1 MKRLH
6 SPTMHEPEPA
16 TSPHKKLKLQEPSF
30 DGKWLDSP
38 TVAPASPEVMPGIL
52 HDDPNTTSE
61 HPSKQLTLDS
71 VDLSNSPK
79 SPPTSEILQAPQIT
93 AMLETKVD
101 DSHHHSEAPGDLLSK
116 KAGNASEA
124 QSTTTDVADTL
135 EDRYTKEA
143 TCGITEFVSPDLLGF
158 SGILKKRYAFLIAT
172 ICSLSNIHRYTDFL
186 VNEILPSGEVV
197 HLDNLRAP
205 PKPSKIPARLEN
217 AGETSS
223 ADTTEH
229 KAENPPAS
237 TDQYTTEQSATE
249 QEQPRSAPTTTSN
262 DEKQTFPH
270 PDTSRPKHPIVKL
283 EEDLSM
289 IEAPQTIPQSMQG
302 FDKYE
307 LAPAPPVDDQ
317 EKISPHKRIPPPA
330 PFIPLSMQ
338 DQDGKKSEP
347 EQEKAPRRKEKVHLR
362 QTSQGWVEFDKE
374 KEDEIKKCKAEE
386 DTAAGVQ
393 LEDESKMEDIKP
405 EETADVPEPD
415 QPNSKQVPKS
425 STEASWQAFAASAPT
440 GGFQVSS
447 QATHHDVL
455 LILIQLQPEDMN
467 TLLSYFSSDV
477 VDQIVALYNR
487 IIDSPHRKTRDYG
500 MVTSGV
506 IDRQKRT
513 TIHQDI
519 RRMFDSRLETMTD
532 NDGAMMIT
540 AMAEKPTFYAR
551 TPMNANTRNNERG
564 SHRGNNGNHRGN
576 NRGNHRVNGQGN
588 DDRSRAQ
595 ASIGARGKPSWED
608 LGGTY
613 LHFSLYKENKDT
625 MEAISWLSKQ
635 VRMNPRSFQ
644 FAGTKDRR
652 AVTVQR
658 VSVERVLVNAMISAG
673 RTLRNAHIGNF
684 EYRPHPLQLGEL
696 TGNEFV
702 ITLRDCDFHCPVPL
716 ESKLILEGAQA
727 IISEAIRNLSER
739 GFINYYGLQRF
750 GTFSIGTE
758 IVGLKML
765 QGDFRGAVDA
775 ILDYSP
781 ASLAAAQNTVSGNTD
796 KVSMDDRARA
806 RALHSY
812 RTTNRSSQALLEMPR
827 RYSAELSIIRHLTG
841 RPNHRN
847 DYLGALQTISRN
859 LRLMYVHAYQSLVWN
874 VAASERWKRFGSS
887 VIEGDLVLVDD
898 HTDKTEDVTKAEDV
912 DADGEAVVLPATDDR
927 ATNLDDIF
935 ERARALTKEEAESG
949 TYNIF
954 DIVLPTPGYDIL
966 YPSNEIGKFYEE
978 FMASERG
985 GGLDPHDMRR
995 QWKDISLSGS
1005 YRKLLARP
1013 GRDFSFEIKTYK
1025 NEDEQFVVT
1034 DIDRLGLGSKPQRNG
1049 YPRHEHDHHHA
1060 HQDTTVGSLANAKQD
1075 GGPAQEDDDSEMKQE
1090 NNDAPNGNDNGN
1102 DTGDL
1107 TRIKTAS
1114 QESEDLEQGG
1124 VSLLGGAYRDYKIA
1138 VILKLQLGSSQYAT
1152 MALRE
1157 LMKSGG
1163 VKTYKADFSGGR

>member
-1 MKRLH
+1 
-6 SPTMHEPEPA
+6 MHEPEPA
-16 TSPHKKLKLQEPSF
+16 TSPRKKLKLQQPSF
-30 DGKWLDSP
+30 GANMRDSA
-38 TVAPASPEVMPGIL
+38 TVAPACPEVMPGIL
-52 HDDPNTTSE
+52 HDDPNTISE

-71 VDLSNSPK
+71 ADLSNSLK
-79 SPPTSEILQAPQIT
+79 SPSASGILQAPQIT
-93 AMLETKVD
+93 ALPESKVD
-101 DSHHHSEAPGDLLSK
+101 DSHDHSEAPGDWLSK

-124 QSTTTDVADTL
+124 QATTDVANTL
-135 EDRYTKEA
+135 DDCYNKEA
-143 TCGITEFVSPDLLGF
+143 ACGITEFVSPDLLGF
-158 SGILKKRYAFLIAT
+158 SGVLKKRYAFLITT
-172 ICSLSNIHRYTDFL
+172 IGSLSKIHRYTDFL

-205 PKPSKIPARLEN
+205 PKPPKSSGQLEN
-217 AGETSS
+217 VSETSS
-223 ADTTEH
+223 ADTTKHEV
-229 KAENPPAS
+229 ENPPA
-237 TDQYTTEQSATE
+237 TTE
-249 QEQPRSAPTTTSN
+249 QEQPRSAPATTSSE
-262 DEKQTFPH
+262 EKQTFPH
-270 PDTSRPKHPIVKL
+270 PDISRPEHPTVKL

-289 IEAPQTIPQSMQG
+289 TEAPQIIPQSMQG

-307 LAPAPPVDDQ
+307 LAPAPPVHDQ
-317 EKISPHKRIPPPA
+317 EKISPHKRISTPPPS
-330 PFIPLSMQ
+330 IPLSMQ
-338 DQDGKKSEP
+338 DLDGKKSEP
-347 EQEKAPRRKEKVHLR
+347 KQEKTPRRKEKVHIR
-362 QTSQGWVEFDKE
+362 RTSQGWVEFDKE
-374 KEDEIKKCKAEE
+374 KEDEIKKRKAEE
-386 DTAAGVQ
+386 HTAAGVQ
-393 LEDESKMEDIKP
+393 LEDESKMEDVKP
-405 EETADVPEPD
+405 EETADVPEPN
-415 QPNSKQVPKS
+415 QPNSEQVPKS

-440 GGFQVSS
+440 GGLQVSS
-447 QATHHDVL
+447 QATHHDVS
-455 LILIQLQPEDMN
+455 LILIQLQPEDMS

-477 VDQIVALYNR
+477 VDQIIALYNR

-513 TIHQDI
+513 TIHQAI
-519 RRMFDSRLETMTD
+519 RKMFGSRLETMTD
-532 NDGAMMIT
+532 NNGAMMIT
-540 AMAEKPTFYAR
+540 AMAEKPTFNAR
-551 TPMNANTRNNERG
+551 TPMNTNTRNNDRG
-564 SHRGNNGNHRGN
+564 SHRGINGKDRGN
-576 NRGNHRVNGQGN
+576 NRGNDRVNGRGH
-588 DDRSRAQ
+588 DDRSRVQ
-595 ASIGARGKPSWED
+595 ASSGARGKPIWEE
-608 LGGTY
+608 LGGDY

-635 VRMNPRSFQ
+635 VRMNAKSFQ

-673 RTLRNAHIGNF
+673 RTLKNAHIGNF

-727 IISEAIRNLSER
+727 IVSEAIKNLSER

-758 IVGLKML
+758 VVGLKML
-765 QGDFRGAVDA
+765 QGDFQGAVDA

-806 RALHSY
+806 HALHSY
-812 RTTNRSSQALLEMPR
+812 RTTNSSSQALLEMPR
-827 RYSAELSIIRHLTG
+827 RYSAESYIIRHLTG
-841 RPNHRN
+841 RSDHRK

-887 VIEGDLVLVDD
+887 VVEGDLVLVDD
-898 HTDKTEDVTKAEDV
+898 HTDKTETVTKGEDV
-912 DADGEAVVLPATDDR
+912 DVDGEAIVLPATDDR

-935 ERARALTKEEAESG
+935 ERARALTKEDAESG
-949 TYNIF
+949 TYDIF

-966 YPSNEIGKFYEE
+966 YPSNEIGNFYEE

-1013 GRDFSFEIKTYK
+1013 GKDFTFEIKTYK

-1049 YPRHEHDHHHA
+1049 YPRREHDRHA
-1060 HQDTTVGSLANAKQD
+1060 HQDTAVGSLATTKQES
-1075 GGPAQEDDDSEMKQE
+1075 GPAQADDDAEMKQE
-1090 NNDAPNGNDNGN
+1090 NNDAPNGNDTENLIG
-1102 DTGDL
+1102 
-1107 TRIKTAS
+1107 IKTAS
-1114 QESEDLEQGG
+1114 QESEDREQGG
-1124 VSLLGGAYRDYKIA
+1124 VSALGGANRDYKIA